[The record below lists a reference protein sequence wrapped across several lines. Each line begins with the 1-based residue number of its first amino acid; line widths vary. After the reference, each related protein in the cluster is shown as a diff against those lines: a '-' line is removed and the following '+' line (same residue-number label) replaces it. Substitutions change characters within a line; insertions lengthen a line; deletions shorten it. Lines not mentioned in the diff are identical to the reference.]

1 MCDLTV
7 AAMALSLASSAAG
20 AASASANATAQR
32 AFQAQMAARNQAS
45 ANAAAVSQYASIER
59 KMSEERMKAGIA
71 AQKVTS
77 DAIMARSRVQAAGVE
92 SGATGASIDALLGDF
107 SRQEGE
113 LMGNIAATSSFMAD
127 QAAADTEGARMGL
140 EGRLLASTPDYIPE
154 QSPFA
159 TMLGG
164 VASAFSS
171 GIAVAGAQ
179 VASGGTSWLI

>member
-7 AAMALSLASSAAG
+7 AAIGLSLASSAAG
-20 AASASANATAQR
+20 AASASANANAQR
-32 AFQAQMAARNQAS
+32 AFQAQMAERNQA
-45 ANAAAVSQYASIER
+45 NARAVAVSQYASIER
-59 KMSEERMKAGIA
+59 KMSEERMKAGLA

-92 SGATGASIDALLGDF
+92 SGVTGASIDALLSDF

-127 QAAADTEGARMGL
+127 QATADKEGARLGL
-140 EGRLLASTPDYIPE
+140 EGRLLASTPDYIPQ

-159 TMLGG
+159 TILGAVSG
-164 VASAFSS
+164 AFSS
-171 GIAVAGAQ
+171 GLSVAGAEE
-179 VASGGTSWLI
+179 AAGGNSWLI